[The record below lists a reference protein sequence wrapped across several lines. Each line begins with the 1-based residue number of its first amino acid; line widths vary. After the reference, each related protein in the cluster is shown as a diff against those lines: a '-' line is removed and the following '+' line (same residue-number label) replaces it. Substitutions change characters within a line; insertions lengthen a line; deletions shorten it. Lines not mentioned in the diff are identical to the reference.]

1 MIIKKRS
8 SDYKVKTKMQNKCDS
23 CGKQIK
29 ENKETYI
36 VKYHD
41 SFGVNEICGLCSDR
55 DTEKF
60 SVICLDSG

>member
-1 MIIKKRS
+1 
-8 SDYKVKTKMQNKCDS
+8 MQNKCDS